1 MVDRNFQ
8 FDRLSLEH
16 FKCKYKQFPGEFML
30 GTASSAYQIEGAW
43 NDDGKTESIW
53 DRIAHTKQEL
63 FMDELESDA
72 NFPKVDMIS
81 ENSFLCISKGIPM
94 YNKVNHKQGRTII
107 TGDIAC
113 NSYYKIDE
121 DVELL
126 KELKVQSYRFSLSWP
141 RILPRGE
148 DSYINPAGIQYYNR
162 LIDKLIENNITPVV
176 TIYHW
181 DLPQCI
187 QDLGGWCN
195 KQIVEFF
202 TLYVRIVFRTFGDRV
217 KYWITINE
225 PYLVSESYGNV
236 SGAPALSKS
245 GFGDYLA
252 IHHTILAHAAAYHI
266 YNREFRPLQ
275 NGQIGIS
282 LNMEWYFPKNISS
295 LEDHYAAHRARMWQ
309 FGVFAHPLFFG
320 DYPEDVKQGVMEINK
335 SNGIS
340 MKRLL
345 DFSEN
350 ERHKIKGTLDFL
362 GINHYFSV
370 YATKLQSTQNQPLKT
385 LDSNFELSLIKEF
398 PYSNPMWIK
407 ETPKGMR
414 SLLCWIR
421 DTYGNPKIIIT
432 ENGVSNKRRNEDED
446 TFIKI
451 RYHYGYLSAVL
462 NAIYEDGC
470 NVIGY
475 EVWSFLDSFEW
486 FFGYREKFGIYKVDF
501 NDQNRSRYPKKS
513 LQFFKQ
519 LFQTKTLPDVLDDLY
534 CENNSIAK

>member
-1 MVDRNFQ
+1 MVDQNFQ
-8 FDRLSLEH
+8 FDRLSLEN
-16 FKCKYKQFPGEFML
+16 FKCKYRQFPGEFML

-63 FMDELESDA
+63 FMDELESDET
-72 NFPKVDMIS
+72 NSSNNVDMIS
-81 ENSFLCISKGIPM
+81 ENTFLCISKGIPM
-94 YNKVNHKQGRTII
+94 YRIKYKQGHTAI

-113 NSYYKIDE
+113 NSYYKVDE

-148 DSYINPAGIQYYNR
+148 DSYVNPAGVQYYNR
-162 LIDKLIENNITPVV
+162 LIDKLIENNITPIV

-195 KQIVEFF
+195 KQIIEFF
-202 TLYVRIVFRTFGDRV
+202 TLYVRVVFRTFGDRV

-225 PYLVSESYGNV
+225 PYLVSESYGNI

-252 IHHTILAHAAAYHI
+252 IHHTILAHATAYHI

-275 NGQIGIS
+275 N
-282 LNMEWYFPKNISS
+282 
-295 LEDHYAAHRARMWQ
+295 
-309 FGVFAHPLFFG
+309 
-320 DYPEDVKQGVMEINK
+320 
-335 SNGIS
+335 
-340 MKRLL
+340 
-345 DFSEN
+345 
-350 ERHKIKGTLDFL
+350 GTLDFL

-407 ETPKGMR
+407 ETPKGIR
-414 SLLCWIR
+414 NLLCWIR

-432 ENGVSNKRRNEDED
+432 ENGVSNKERNEDKD
-446 TFIKI
+446 AFIKI

-475 EVWSFLDSFEW
+475 EVWSFLDSLEW

-501 NDQNRSRYPKKS
+501 NDKNRTRYPKKS

-519 LFQTKTLPDVLDDLY
+519 LFQTKILPDVLDDLY
-534 CENNSIAK
+534 CEYNKTIEN

>member
-1 MVDRNFQ
+1 MDVLNLNAMTG
-8 FDRLSLEH
+8 LSLEH

-407 ETPKGMR
+407 
-414 SLLCWIR
+414 
-421 DTYGNPKIIIT
+421 
-432 ENGVSNKRRNEDED
+432 
-446 TFIKI
+446 
-451 RYHYGYLSAVL
+451 GYLSAVL

>member
-1 MVDRNFQ
+1 MTVQLDKS
-8 FDRLSLEH
+8 SLEH
-16 FKCKYKQFPGEFML
+16 LKCKYKQFPEEFML

-53 DRIAHTKQEL
+53 DRVAHTKQEL
-63 FMDELESDA
+63 FADDLESDDT
-72 NFPKVDMIS
+72 NFPSVNMIS
-81 ENSFLCISKGIPM
+81 ENKFSCVSKGKPM
-94 YNKVNHKQGRTII
+94 YREKQRRAAPI

-113 NSYYKIDE
+113 NSYYKVDE
-121 DVELL
+121 DVKLL

-148 DSYINPAGIQYYNR
+148 DSYINPAGVQYYNR
-162 LIDKLIENNITPVV
+162 LIDKLIENNITP
-176 TIYHW
+176 I
-181 DLPQCI
+181 
-187 QDLGGWCN
+187 
-195 KQIVEFF
+195 
-202 TLYVRIVFRTFGDRV
+202 V

-225 PYLVSESYGNV
+225 PYLVSESYGNE
-236 SGAPALSKS
+236 SGAPALNKS
-245 GFGDYLA
+245 GYGDYLA
-252 IHHTILAHAAAYHI
+252 IHHTILAHATAYHL

-282 LNMEWYFPKNISS
+282 LNMEWYYPKNVNS

-320 DYPEDVKQGVMEINK
+320 DYPEDVKQGVMETNQFF
-335 SNGIS
+335 GIS
-340 MKRLL
+340 LKRLL

-350 ERHKIKGTLDFL
+350 EKYLIKGTLDFL

-370 YATKLQSTQNQPLKT
+370 HATKLQSTQHQSLKT
-385 LDSNFELSLIKEF
+385 RDSNFELSLIEEI
-398 PYSNPMWIK
+398 PYSNPTWIK

-414 SLLCWIR
+414 NLLCWIR

-432 ENGVSNKRRNEDED
+432 ENGVSDKGQNEDENAL
-446 TFIKI
+446 IKI

-475 EVWSFLDSFEW
+475 DVWSFLDSLEW
-486 FFGYREKFGIYKVDF
+486 FFGYREKFGMYRVDF

-519 LFQTKTLPDVLDDLY
+519 LFQTKTLPDVLNDLY
-534 CENNSIAK
+534 CENNCDRG